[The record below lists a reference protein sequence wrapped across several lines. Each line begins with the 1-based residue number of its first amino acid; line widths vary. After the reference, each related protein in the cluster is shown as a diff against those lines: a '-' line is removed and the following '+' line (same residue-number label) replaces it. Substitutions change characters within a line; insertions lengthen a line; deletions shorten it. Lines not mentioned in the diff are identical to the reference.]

1 MNSKFNELKK
11 FSENKYLTSSM
22 CRSVTINS
30 IKELLKSETGRVYTG
45 TCYVKPIKLKH
56 GIVAEHFRDVWTD
69 EVAEVLD
76 RFEIMGGRK
85 MFSFPLF
92 PIHLFPI
99 LRYPASG
106 GLHGFSVVKFPG
118 SYSDIQLN
126 DPFRV

>member
-11 FSENKYLTSSM
+11 FSDNKYLTSSM

-76 RFEIMGGRK
+76 RFEIQYEKGYDHDKAGANGAYVQVTDAE
-85 MFSFPLF
+85 FLTDSIF
-92 PIHLFPI
+92 
-99 LRYPASG
+99 
-106 GLHGFSVVKFPG
+106 VEE
-118 SYSDIQLN
+118 N
-126 DPFRV
+126 